1 MSNIE
6 FRAVIKYLVKKGKG
20 STDIYKELVEVY
32 KDTAP
37 SFTTVKKWTALFKR
51 GRESLEDDPREG
63 APTTSVLDE
72 NVCAVEKL
80 VRADRRITREQI
92 AKEVGI
98 SLGSVSTILHDKLNM
113 NKVCTRWV
121 PRILTTIQCAD
132 RKATAEEL
140 LENFKAD
147 RGGFLDRIV
156 TGDESWVHHYDPES
170 KAESKEWRRP
180 DSPRPTQPLQ
190 QASASKIMMT
200 VFWDAGGI
208 LLIDF
213 LPHKQTIT
221 ATYYADLIRK
231 LRASVKEK
239 RRGKLSRGVLMLHD
253 NAPVHKAHL
262 VQAAIQECGFQE
274 ISHPPYSPDLAPSN
288 FYLFAN
294 LKKHLQGRKFS
305 DDEEVKSAVEEW
317 FNEKDKTFYEAGLNM
332 LPSRWERVIEHD
344 GQYIE
349 A

>member
-1 MSNIE
+1 MSNNE

-20 STDIYKELVEVY
+20 STDIYKELVDVY
-32 KDTAP
+32 KDIAP
-37 SFTTVKKWTALFKR
+37 SFSTVKKWTALFKR

-63 APTTSVLDE
+63 APLTSVTEE
-72 NVCAVEKL
+72 NVSALEKL
-80 VRADRRITREQI
+80 VCADRRITREQI

-121 PRILTTIQCAD
+121 PRILSTFQRAD
-132 RKATAEEL
+132 RKAIAEEL
-140 LENFKAD
+140 LQNFKAESD
-147 RGGFLDRIV
+147 GFIDRIV

-208 LLIDF
+208 LLLDF
-213 LPHKQTIT
+213 LPHKQTVT
-221 ATYYADLIRK
+221 ATYYADLLRK
-231 LRASVKEK
+231 LRDSIKGK
-239 RRGKLSRGVLMLHD
+239 RRGKLSRGVLLLHD
-253 NAPVHKAHL
+253 NAPVHKARL
-262 VQAAIQECGFQE
+262 AQAAIQECGYE
-274 ISHPPYSPDLAPSN
+274 ELSHPPYSPDLAPSD

-294 LKKHLQGRKFS
+294 LKKRLRGRKFF
-305 DDEEVKSAVEEW
+305 DDEELKSAVEEW
-317 FNEKDKTFYEAGLNM
+317 FNSKDGTFYEAGLNM
-332 LPSRWERVIEHD
+332 LPSRWERVIERD